1 MRAWYILLILA
12 AACDGPP
19 PVKNA
24 HGERI
29 KSVELLEE
37 FASSSDPREVSFR
50 GAISGLGF
58 ASCEFTRH
66 QARAALAHAERET
79 TGHHAHASA
88 QPLGLRPSIAE
99 NK

>member
-1 MRAWYILLILA
+1 
-12 AACDGPP
+12 
-19 PVKNA
+19 VK
-24 HGERI
+24 GE
-29 KSVELLEE
+29 SVCASLRGLPMEPCFSLEKL
-37 FASSSDPREVSFR
+37 SEVSFR